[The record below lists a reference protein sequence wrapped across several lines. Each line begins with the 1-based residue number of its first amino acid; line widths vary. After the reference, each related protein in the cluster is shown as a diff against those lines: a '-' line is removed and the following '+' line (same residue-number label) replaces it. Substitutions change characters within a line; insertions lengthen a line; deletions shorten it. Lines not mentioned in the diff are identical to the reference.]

1 MCGVKTLLSVTLS
14 CVDGVV
20 VRDPGGFSGVKIFS
34 RRLST
39 LCRCGLLTSNAGGDG
54 CVGVLEAVH
63 VGVLEAAHV
72 GILEAVHVGILEA
85 AHVGILEAAH
95 VGILEAARDDSL
107 TGDHGSRTL
116 LVLAVASTL
125 LLVLGGL
132 VAVCLVWSFEAC
144 AQHLVYLLLVWVV
157 SKGTTESEST
167 SKADKQLFPYPCLL
181 LLPYKQIQNH
191 SMT

>member
-1 MCGVKTLLSVTLS
+1 MH
-14 CVDGVV
+14 
-20 VRDPGGFSGVKIFS
+20 
-34 RRLST
+34 
-39 LCRCGLLTSNAGGDG
+39 
-54 CVGVLEAVH
+54 VGVLEAVH
-63 VGVLEAAHV
+63 VGVF
-72 GILEAVHVGILEA
+72 EA

-95 VGILEAARDDSL
+95 VGVLEAARDDSL

-132 VAVCLVWSFEAC
+132 VAVCLVGSFEAC
-144 AQHLVYLLLVWVV
+144 AQHFVYLLLVWVV

-191 SMT
+191 SKTEYHAALNTQSLYDIVYILHRV